1 MKFSHFFI
9 DRPIFAAVLS
19 IVIVVVGA
27 LAILGLPIAQFPDI
41 VPPTV
46 IVSAHYP
53 GANPQVIADTVA
65 APIEQEVNGVENML
79 YMSAQCAGDG
89 SMSLTVTFKLGTDV
103 DKAQVQVQ
111 NRVSV
116 AEPKL
121 PEEVRRLGVTTA
133 KRSPDITMVVNLISP
148 DGRYDKL
155 YIDNYSYL
163 QVKDALA
170 RLPGIGNVT
179 IFGARDYSMR
189 VWLDPDKVAS
199 RGLTANDVVNAIREQ
214 NAQVAAGVIGAPPM
228 STGVPFQFTVNAQGR
243 LVTEEQFGDI
253 VVKSS
258 SEGEVTRVRDVARI
272 ELAARDYSMD
282 SKLNGQPN
290 SSIGIFQLPGSNSI
304 ETSDAVHA
312 MMERLKQSFPP
323 GLDYRIVFD
332 TTGFTRDSIK
342 AVIHTLIEAMALVV
356 LVIVVF
362 LQTWRA
368 SLIPLLAVPVSLI
381 GTFAAMAAMGFSL
394 NNLSLFGLVLAIGIV
409 VDDAIVVVENVE
421 RHIAEGLSPRDA
433 TRKAMDEVSGAVV
446 AVGLVLSA
454 VFIPTA
460 FISGITGQFYRQFA
474 LTIAVSTIISTFN
487 SLTLSPALCAILLQP
502 HGARHDLFT
511 RILDRTLGWFF
522 IGFNRV
528 FGASTTAYSRVVGRL
543 IRFSFLAL
551 LVYFGLLGL
560 TYFGFKAVPSGFIPT
575 QDKGYIA
582 MFAQLPDAA
591 SLERTGAVI
600 DEVSRIA
607 RSIPGVRA
615 TIDLAG
621 LNPITFAASP
631 NAGTIFV
638 ILDDFHKRTH
648 PDSYG
653 SPTNG
658 PPLTLADLTSDG
670 IVAKLRAGVSRIQ
683 EAMVLAFPPPAVQGL
698 GIVGGF
704 KMQIE
709 DRGGAGL
716 DALQGAAFQLMGAAN
731 AQTNALQGVF
741 TSFRAGVPQLKVDVD
756 RIKAKSM
763 RVPLSDLFD
772 TLQIY
777 LGSLYVNDF
786 NLFGRT
792 YQVMAQA
799 DAPFRKQPRD
809 IANLKTRNAA
819 GEMVPL
825 GALVNV
831 HDDTGPDKIVRYNMY
846 PSAEMTGTPGP
857 GISSG
862 QAIALMEKLA
872 GEALPPGMGFEW
884 TELTLQEILA
894 GNTAVFIFP
903 LCVLFVFL
911 TLAALYESWS
921 LPLAIVLIVP
931 MCLFSAIAG
940 VWMRG
945 MDNNIFTQIGFV
957 VLVGLACKNAILIV
971 QFAKQRQDEGS
982 DRFTAAV
989 DASRLRLRPI
999 LMTSF
1004 AFIFGVIP
1012 LVFAIGAGA
1021 EMRRALG
1028 TAVCSGMLGVTFFG
1042 VFLTPVFYVVIRWFA
1057 ERRKKHSATV
1067 SRAAGSTPVP
1077 TLAH

>member
-1 MKFSHFFI
+1 MKFAHFFI
-9 DRPIFAAVLS
+9 DRPIFASVLS
-19 IVIVVVGA
+19 I
-27 LAILGLPIAQFPDI
+27 AILIVGSLAVIQLPVAQFPNI

-46 IVSAHYP
+46 VVTARYP
-53 GANPQVIADTVA
+53 GANPQVLADTVA

-89 SMSLTVTFKLGTDV
+89 SMTLTITFKLGTDI

-111 NRVSV
+111 NRVAV
-116 AEPKL
+116 AEPRL
-121 PEEVRRLGVTTA
+121 PEEVRRFGVTTA
-133 KRSPDITMVVNLISP
+133 KRSPDITLVVNLISP
-148 DGRYDKL
+148 NGRYDKL
-155 YIDNYSYL
+155 YIDNYAYL

-170 RLPGIGNVT
+170 RLPGVGNVT

-189 VWLDPDKVAS
+189 VWLDPEKVAS
-199 RGLTANDVVNAIREQ
+199 RGLTANDVVNSIREQ
-214 NAQVAAGVIGAPPM
+214 NVQVAAGVIGQPPM
-228 STGVPFQFTVNAQGR
+228 SQGVPFQLTVNAQGR
-243 LVTEEQFGDI
+243 LIDEQEFGDI
-253 VVKSS
+253 VIKS
-258 SEGEVTRVRDVARI
+258 GAQGQITRVRDVARV

-282 SKLNGQPN
+282 SKLDGQPN
-290 SSIGIFQLPGSNSI
+290 ASLGIFQLPGSNSI

-312 MMERLKQSFPP
+312 TMEKLKQRFPP
-323 GLDYRIVFD
+323 GLDYKIVFD
-332 TTGFTRDSIK
+332 TTGFTRESIR
-342 AVIHTLIEAMALVV
+342 AVLHTLGEAMLLV
-356 LVIVVF
+356 VIVVVLF

-368 SLIPLLAVPVSLI
+368 SIIPLLAVPVSLI

-421 RHIAEGLSPRDA
+421 RNIALGLAPRDA
-433 TRKAMDEVSGAVV
+433 TRKAMDEVSSAVV

-474 LTIAVSTIISTFN
+474 LTIAVSTLISAFN

-502 HGARHDLFT
+502 HEARADWFT
-511 RILDRTLGWFF
+511 RFQNGAFGWFF
-522 IGFNRV
+522 RGFNHV
-528 FGASTTAYSRVVGRL
+528 FGRSTTAYSRMVGRL
-543 IRFSFLAL
+543 IRLSAAAVVAYL
-551 LVYFGLLGL
+551 GLLGL
-560 TYFGFKAVPSGFIPT
+560 TYLGFKKVPTGFIPQ

-582 MFAQLPDAA
+582 MMAQLPDAA
-591 SLERTGAVI
+591 SLERTEAVVDRI
-600 DEVSRIA
+600 SQIA
-607 RSIPGVRA
+607 RQTPGVKA

-621 LNPITFAASP
+621 LSPISLTASP

-638 ILDDFHKRTH
+638 ILDEFAKRMN
-648 PDSYG
+648 PSLSG
-653 SPTNG
+653 AAVVANLRTNCG
-658 PPLTLADLTSDG
+658 G
-670 IVAKLRAGVSRIQ
+670 IQ
-683 EAMVLAFPPPAVQGL
+683 EGFVGVFPPPAVNGL

-704 KMQIE
+704 KMQVQ

-716 DALQGAAFQLMGAAN
+716 AALQASTYALMAAAN
-731 AQTNALQGVF
+731 RTPAVQGVL
-741 TSFRAGVPQLKVDVD
+741 TSFRANVPQLFVDVD

-763 RVPLSDLFD
+763 RVALAEVFD

-792 YQVMAQA
+792 YQVTAQA
-799 DAPFRKQPRD
+799 DAPFRRKPND
-809 IANLKTRNAA
+809 ILELKTRNPA

-825 GALVNV
+825 GTLLSIK
-831 HDDTGPDKIVRYNMY
+831 DMTGPDRVIRYNMF
-846 PSAEMTGTPGP
+846 PSAEITGSPAPGT
-857 GISSG
+857 SSG
-862 QAIALMEKLA
+862 QAIALMEQLARDKLPA
-872 GEALPPGMGFEW
+872 SMGFEW

-894 GNTAVFIFP
+894 GNTAIYIFP

-911 TLAALYESWS
+911 TLAAQYESWS

-931 MCLFSAIAG
+931 MCLLSAIAG
-940 VWMRG
+940 VWLRG

-971 QFAKQRQDEGS
+971 EFAKQRQDAGLARA
-982 DRFTAAV
+982 DAAV
-989 DASRLRLRPI
+989 EASRLRLRPI

-1012 LVFAIGAGA
+1012 LLLAKGAGA

-1028 TAVCSGMLGVTFFG
+1028 TAVFSGMLGVTFFG
-1042 VFLTPVFYVVIRWFA
+1042 IFLTPVFYVVIRRLT
-1057 ERRKKHSATV
+1057 ERRKKEVVMLGATP
-1067 SRAAGSTPVP
+1067 AGETIPVEP
-1077 TLAH
+1077 